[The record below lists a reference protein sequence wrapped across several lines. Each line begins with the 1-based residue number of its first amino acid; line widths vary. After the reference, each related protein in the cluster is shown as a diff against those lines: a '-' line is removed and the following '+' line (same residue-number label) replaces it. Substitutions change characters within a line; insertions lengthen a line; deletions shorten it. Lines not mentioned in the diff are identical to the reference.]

1 MDFLIAT
8 HNMKKRA
15 ELQRILSPLGVNVL
29 TADEAGIVLTDVE
42 ETGTTFEENAF
53 LKADSGC
60 RESGMPCIADDSGLS
75 VDALGGEPGVYSARY
90 AGEHGNDDKNNR
102 KLLEKLRDVPPEKRT
117 ASFVSA
123 VCCVFPDGR
132 HFTVRG
138 ECHGVI
144 GYEKRGDGGFGYDPY
159 FLIPDL
165 GVTAAELDAVE
176 KNRRSHRGLALQHL
190 AREGGFDL
198 PIAGRATAQPQLAV
212 RDRQVLHVPLR

>member
-90 AGEHGNDDKNNR
+90 AGEQI
-102 KLLEKLRDVPPEKRT
+102 ET
-117 ASFVSA
+117 S
-123 VCCVFPDGR
+123 DGGVGVR
-132 HFTVRG
+132 AQHPFARRG
-138 ECHGVI
+138 ECGRQAY
-144 GYEKRGDGGFGYDPY
+144 GYRRFPG
-159 FLIPDL
+159 
-165 GVTAAELDAVE
+165 AALTGAHYILF
-176 KNRRSHRGLALQHL
+176 SHRRYPFLQPSS
-190 AREGGFDL
+190 E
-198 PIAGRATAQPQLAV
+198 P
-212 RDRQVLHVPLR
+212 

>member
-123 VCCVFPDGR
+123 VCCVSGM
-132 HFTVRG
+132 T
-138 ECHGVI
+138 
-144 GYEKRGDGGFGYDPY
+144 
-159 FLIPDL
+159 L
-165 GVTAAELDAVE
+165 
-176 KNRRSHRGLALQHL
+176 SSMW
-190 AREGGFDL
+190 
-198 PIAGRATAQPQLAV
+198 ATA
-212 RDRQVLHVPLR
+212 RLRNFHPKKRTP